1 MCFALTLIKFVILFT
16 DDILRRLVNRR
27 KREIILIF
35 LKKKKGMKG
44 AGRWPVRT
52 RERAWLVGLSGGQN
66 RKLGILKEFV
76 WFLTLVSYIYI
87 LHYIEDGFIHCNQVG
102 PQQ

>member
-52 RERAWLVGLSGGQN
+52 RERVWLVGLSGGQN

-76 WFLTLVSYIYI
+76 GFLHLLVITFTYHIT
-87 LHYIEDGFIHCNQVG
+87 
-102 PQQ
+102 